1 MKAKPV
7 LGADDVLL
15 LLTHLWAR
23 DTSIFP
29 TEDQRLTLATMMLL
43 SIYTGCRPAELAD
56 ASKRAGGK
64 TTSRKRPH
72 IEAWDAVNDLDED
85 ECVDEEEGLDEPNYQ
100 RQEPWDNKNDTEY
113 DDDYFDPDTVER
125 EYKSLCY
132 EDIRLWIVRNPTE
145 GERDLLGMEITFSHH
160 KGADRKPKP
169 YVPPQSLCLIPT
181 NFTTLARLS
190 SFMKKPFPYFAL
202 SAMSWLS
209 Q

>member
-1 MKAKPV
+1 M
-7 LGADDVLL
+7 
-15 LLTHLWAR
+15 
-23 DTSIFP
+23 
-29 TEDQRLTLATMMLL
+29 LAAMMLL

-56 ASKRAGGK
+56 ASKRAGEK

-72 IEAWDAVNDLDED
+72 IEVWDAVNDLDED
-85 ECVDEEEGLDEPNYQ
+85 ECVDEGDGLDEPYYQ
-100 RQEPWDNKNDTEY
+100 GREPWDNKNDTEY

-132 EDIRLWIVRNPTE
+132 EDIRLWIVRNPTQ

-169 YVPPQSLCLIPT
+169 YVPPQCLSLTPT

>member
-1 MKAKPV
+1 M
-7 LGADDVLL
+7 
-15 LLTHLWAR
+15 T
-23 DTSIFP
+23 
-29 TEDQRLTLATMMLL
+29 LL

-72 IEAWDAVNDLDED
+72 TEVWDAVNDLDED
-85 ECVDEEEGLDEPNYQ
+85 ECVDEEEGSDEPNYQ
-100 RQEPWDNKNDTEY
+100 QQEPWDNKNDTEY
-113 DDDYFDPDTVER
+113 DDDYIDLDAIER
-125 EYKSLCY
+125 EYKTLCY
-132 EDIRLWIVRNPTE
+132 EDIRLWIVRNPTQ
-145 GERDLLGMEITFSHH
+145 GERDLLGMEITFAHH

-169 YVPPQSLCLIPT
+169 YVRPQSLCPVPT